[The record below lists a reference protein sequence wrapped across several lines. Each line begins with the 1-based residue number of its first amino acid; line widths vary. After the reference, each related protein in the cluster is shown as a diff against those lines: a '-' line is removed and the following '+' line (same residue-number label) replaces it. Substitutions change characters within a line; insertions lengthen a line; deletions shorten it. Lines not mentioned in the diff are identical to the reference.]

1 MPTNIPR
8 PDELPEPDVAARQQS
23 DKLCTFIAE
32 MCEQRGGAISFR
44 EYMQA
49 ALYQPGLGYYSG
61 GLQKFGEQGDFITAP
76 EVSSYFSRCIA
87 RQAAQVLALLEH
99 PVMVEFGAGSGA
111 MAADILLELEHI
123 NSLPDSYCIIE
134 LSAELRARQKQTIDQ
149 RAAHLSHKISWLDGL
164 PQNPVQGVVVA
175 NEVLDA
181 MPVECFR
188 IAGDNVEQLNIVVDD
203 DQLSG
208 RYDMA
213 TDELVKQVRTIEQRR
228 GASLPD
234 GYSSELNPTISGWLQ
249 GIDTF
254 LDKGMVLLVD
264 YGYPA
269 SEYYLDER
277 DHGTLVCHYRHHAH
291 SNALW
296 YPGLQDITSFV
307 DFTAVAYAAVDAGFD
322 VSGYTSQAMFL
333 MGCGLGEL
341 HQAEVSDDAAQQ
353 LLLSQQVKTLTLP
366 SEMGERFKAMAL
378 TRDFDEP
385 LIGFMMQ
392 DYRNR
397 L

>member
-1 MPTNIPR
+1 MPTNIPM
-8 PDELPEPDVAARQQS
+8 PEELPEPDEAARQKS
-23 DKLCTFIAE
+23 GELCALIAD
-32 MCEQRGGAISFR
+32 MCEQQGGVISFR
-44 EYMQA
+44 EFMQA

-61 GLQKFGEQGDFITAP
+61 SLQKFGEHGDFITAP
-76 EVSSYFSRCIA
+76 EVSSLFSRCIA
-87 RQAAQVLALLEH
+87 RQAAQVLEQLDH
-99 PVMVEFGAGSGA
+99 PVIVEFGAGSGA
-111 MAADILLELEHI
+111 MAADILLELERI
-123 NSLPDSYCIIE
+123 NSLPDNYYIIE
-134 LSAELRARQKQTIDQ
+134 LSAELRARQKQTVDQ
-149 RAAHLSHKISWLDGL
+149 RTGYLSHKISWLDEL
-164 PQNPVQGVVVA
+164 PESPVQGVVVA

-188 IAGDNVEQLNIVVDD
+188 ITGDNVEQLNIVVDD

-208 RYDMA
+208 RYDKA
-213 TDELVKQVRTIEQRR
+213 ADEVVKQVRTIEERR

-234 GYSSELNPTISGWLQ
+234 GYCSELNPTLSGWLQ
-249 GIDTF
+249 GIDAF
-254 LDKGMVLLVD
+254 LDRGMVLVVD

-277 DHGTLVCHYRHHAH
+277 DRGTLVCHYRHQAH
-291 SNALW
+291 GNALW
-296 YPGLQDITSFV
+296 YPGLQDITAFV

-322 VSGYTSQAMFL
+322 VSGYTSQAIFL

-353 LLLSQQVKTLTLP
+353 LLLSQQIKTLTLP

-378 TRDFDEP
+378 TKNFDEP

>member
-1 MPTNIPR
+1 MPTNTPR
-8 PDELPEPDVAARQQS
+8 PVELPQPDETQKQRS
-23 DKLCTFIAE
+23 LELCALIANS
-32 MCEQRGGAISFR
+32 CEQQGGAISFG
-44 EYMQA
+44 EFMQA

-61 GLQKFGEQGDFITAP
+61 GLQKFGEHGDFITAP
-76 EVSSYFSRCIA
+76 EVSPLFSRCIA
-87 RQAAQVLALLEH
+87 RQLAQVLAQMEH
-99 PVMVEFGAGSGA
+99 AVVIEFGAGSGV
-111 MAADILLELEHI
+111 MAAEILLELERL
-123 NSLPDSYCIIE
+123 NCLPESYRIIE
-134 LSAELRARQKQTIDQ
+134 LSAELRARQKLLIDE
-149 RAAHLSHKISWLDGL
+149 RAAHLAHKLEWLDSL
-164 PQNPVQGVVVA
+164 PGSPVQGVVIA

-188 IAGDNVEQLNIVVDD
+188 IAADSVEQLNVRTDG
-203 DQLSG
+203 DQLSAC
-208 RYDMA
+208 YDTA
-213 TDELVKQVRTIEQRR
+213 SDELVKQVRTIEERR
-228 GASLPD
+228 ENPLPD
-234 GYSSELNPTISGWLQ
+234 GYCSEVNPSIAGWLQ
-249 GIDTF
+249 SIARF

-277 DHGTLVCHYRHHAH
+277 NHGTLICHYRHHAH
-291 SNALW
+291 SDALW
-296 YPGLQDITSFV
+296 YPGLQDITAFV

-341 HQAEVSDDAAQQ
+341 HAAEVNDDVTQQ
-353 LLLSQQVKTLTLP
+353 LLLSQQIKTLTLP

-378 TRDFDEP
+378 TKEFDEP
-385 LIGFMMQ
+385 LIGFMQQ

>member
-1 MPTNIPR
+1 MPTNTPTPVELPQ
-8 PDELPEPDVAARQQS
+8 PDETEKQRSLA
-23 DKLCTFIAE
+23 LCAFIANS
-32 MCEQRGGAISFR
+32 CKQQGGAISFG
-44 EYMQA
+44 EFMQA

-61 GLQKFGEQGDFITAP
+61 GRQKFGEHGDFITAP
-76 EVSSYFSRCIA
+76 EVSPLFSRCIA
-87 RQAAQVLALLEH
+87 RQLAQVLAQMEH
-99 PVMVEFGAGSGA
+99 AVVIEFGAGSGV
-111 MAADILLELEHI
+111 MAAEILLELERV
-123 NSLPDSYCIIE
+123 NCLPDSYRIIE
-134 LSAELRARQKQTIDQ
+134 LSAELRARQKLMIDE
-149 RAAHLSHKISWLDGL
+149 RALHLAHKLEWLDSL
-164 PQNPVQGVVVA
+164 PESPVQGVVIA

-188 IAGDNVEQLNIVVDD
+188 IAGDSVEQLNVKTDG
-203 DQLSG
+203 DQLCAC
-208 RYDMA
+208 YDA
-213 TDELVKQVRTIEQRR
+213 ASDELVKQVRTIEERR

-234 GYSSELNPTISGWLQ
+234 GYCSEVNPSIAGWLQ
-249 GIDTF
+249 SIGRF

-264 YGYPA
+264 YGYPV

-277 DHGTLVCHYRHHAH
+277 NHGTLICHYRHHAH
-291 SNALW
+291 SDAVW
-296 YPGLQDITSFV
+296 YPGLQDITAFV

-341 HQAEVSDDAAQQ
+341 HAAEVNDDVTQQ
-353 LLLSQQVKTLTLP
+353 LLLSQQIKTLTLP

-378 TRDFDEP
+378 TKEFDEP
-385 LIGFMMQ
+385 LIGFMQQ